1 MSLVVMHLQ
10 ILLTAGTDPSV
21 LTMEWAMALLL
32 THPEVMQKVRAE
44 IDTNVG
50 TARMVEESDITNLPY
65 LQCVVKETFRLYPVA
80 PVIPAHEAME
90 DCTVGGFDVRCGT
103 MVLVNAW
110 VIHRD
115 PKLWDAPEEFRPER
129 FLDAGVVTAITAPLL
144 PFGLGRRRCP
154 GEGLAMRLVN
164 LTLALLV
171 QCFEWDVG
179 KGGVIDMS
187 EGGGLSMPM
196 ATPLSA
202 VCQPRKFVERMLCAS
217 T

>member
-1 MSLVVMHLQ
+1 MVMHLQ
-10 ILLTAGTDPSV
+10 ILLTAGTDTSA
-21 LTMEWAMALLL
+21 LTTEWGMALLL
-32 THPEVMQKVRAE
+32 TNPEVMLKVRAE
-44 IDTNVG
+44 IDTKVG

-65 LQCVVKETFRLYPVA
+65 LQCVVKETLRLCPVA
-80 PVIPAHEAME
+80 PIIPAHEAME
-90 DCTVGGFDVRCGT
+90 DCTVGGFNVRRGT
-103 MVLVNAW
+103 MILVNAW
-110 VIHRD
+110 AIQRD
-115 PKLWDAPEEFRPER
+115 PNLWDTPEEFRPER

-179 KGGVIDMS
+179 EGGVIDMS

-196 ATPLSA
+196 VTPLSA
-202 VCQPRKFVERMLCAS
+202 VYQPRKFVEHMLS
-217 T
+217 TST